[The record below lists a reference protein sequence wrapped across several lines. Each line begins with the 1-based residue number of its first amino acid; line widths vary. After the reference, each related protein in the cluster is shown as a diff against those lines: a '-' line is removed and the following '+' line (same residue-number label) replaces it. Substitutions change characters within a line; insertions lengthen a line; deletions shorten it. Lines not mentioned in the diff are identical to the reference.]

1 MMRART
7 RLQTH
12 QENLLL
18 VISDKIPSKQKGLSF
33 SFRFFNYG
41 FKLNR
46 NSKNVIGKGTLS
58 RCSVIRY
65 YVMATR
71 YYPTPRSGAEA

>member
-7 RLQTH
+7 WLQTH
-12 QENLLL
+12 QENLLARNK
-18 VISDKIPSKQKGLSF
+18 ISAKPKGLSF

-41 FKLNR
+41 FKLNQ